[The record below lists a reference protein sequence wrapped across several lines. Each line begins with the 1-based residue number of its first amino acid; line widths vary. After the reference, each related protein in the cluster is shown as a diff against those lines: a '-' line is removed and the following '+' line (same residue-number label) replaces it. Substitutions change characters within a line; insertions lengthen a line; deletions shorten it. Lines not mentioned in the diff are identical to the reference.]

1 MARVAFDVT
10 VVLPC
15 SAAMAWI
22 ALTDW
27 AGHGTWIPAT
37 TVHILE
43 GSGGTG
49 TRFVARSGL
58 GPLGFDDHMTVT
70 SFDPATRSATVEK
83 TGPWLTG
90 TAGFAVTDRSDG
102 CAVAWTEDVLAPG
115 VPAFLAAAAA
125 ALARHAFRVAL
136 HRLAAQLG

>member
-10 VVLPC
+10 VSLPC
-15 SAAMAWI
+15 DAATAWI

-27 AGHGTWIPAT
+27 AGHGNWIPAT
-37 TVHILE
+37 TMQILD
-43 GSGGTG
+43 GSGGPG

-58 GPLGFDDHMTVT
+58 GPLGFDDRMAVT
-70 SFDPATRSATVEK
+70 ELDVRTHSARVEK

-90 TAGFAVTDRSDG
+90 TAGFTITDRPTG
-102 CAVAWTEDVLAPG
+102 CDVAWTEDVLAPG
-115 VPAFLAAAAA
+115 IPAFAAPVVA
-125 ALARHAFRVAL
+125 ALARRAFRMAL